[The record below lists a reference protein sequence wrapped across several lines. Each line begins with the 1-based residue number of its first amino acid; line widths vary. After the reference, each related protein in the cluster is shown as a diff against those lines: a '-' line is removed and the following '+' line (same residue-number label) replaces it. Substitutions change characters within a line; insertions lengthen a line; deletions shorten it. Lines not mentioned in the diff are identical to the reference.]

1 MEEYKFLIPIFFGG
15 FAGSILTIVFNLWRN
30 RIPKIKVYSEI
41 ESLYEKKNKIGDYDI
56 YLVMNNKENVEDC
69 TVIENAFIFRA
80 VLKNTSSK
88 PFPKFSFSITFPENM
103 NPIIAKGNGSD
114 KLHVV
119 KQLNQLDP
127 DDDAIRDVDFLLEP
141 FNRNDTYEVQVVYTK
156 TRDDDIDTVKPRLIT
171 NQDVKICDVYERN
184 MRILHALSY
193 VSWTFGSS
201 PMIELVQKKT
211 KM

>member
-1 MEEYKFLIPIFFGG
+1 MEEYKFLIQILSGG
-15 FAGSILTIVFNLWRN
+15 VAGSLITIIFTLWIN
-30 RIPKIKVYSEI
+30 RIPKIKTYSEI
-41 ESLYEKKNKIGDYDI
+41 ESLYEKRNKIGDYDI
-56 YLVMNNKENVEDC
+56 YLVMDNKENENGFSVF
-69 TVIENAFIFRA
+69 ENAFIFRA

-88 PFPKFSFSITFPENM
+88 PFPKFNFSITFPKNM
-103 NPIIAKGNGSD
+103 NPIVAKGSGSD

-127 DDDAIRDVDFLLEP
+127 DDNTVRDVDFLLEP

-156 TRDDDIDTVKPRLIT
+156 THADENDACKPRLIT

-193 VSWTFGSS
+193 VSWTFGTS
-201 PMIELVQKKT
+201 PVIELVQKKT